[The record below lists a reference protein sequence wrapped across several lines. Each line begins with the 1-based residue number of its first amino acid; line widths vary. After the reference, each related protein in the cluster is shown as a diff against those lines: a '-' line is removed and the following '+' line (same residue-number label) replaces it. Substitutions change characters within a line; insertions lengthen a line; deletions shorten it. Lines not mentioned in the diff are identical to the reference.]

1 MILSSASLFLIQTVG
16 RHFWNA
22 TFLMALDC
30 RPCLGLLATAA
41 ARPTGTGADGKSN
54 MAGALDRLG
63 SLGRYEDRW
72 FDAELTCANRRRCA
86 YSRNA

>member
-1 MILSSASLFLIQTVG
+1 VILSSASVFLIQTVG

-30 RPCLGLLATAA
+30 RPCLGLLTTAA

-63 SLGRYEDRW
+63 SLGRSMR
-72 FDAELTCANRRRCA
+72 FDVALNCANRRRCA

>member
-1 MILSSASLFLIQTVG
+1 MTLSSASIPYPD
-16 RHFWNA
+16 RRK
-22 TFLMALDC
+22 TFLERDYSDDC

>member
-1 MILSSASLFLIQTVG
+1 MTLSSASIPYPD
-16 RHFWNA
+16 RRK
-22 TFLMALDC
+22 TFLERDYSDDC

-63 SLGRYEDRW
+63 SLGRSMR
-72 FDAELTCANRRRCA
+72 FDVALNCANRRRCA